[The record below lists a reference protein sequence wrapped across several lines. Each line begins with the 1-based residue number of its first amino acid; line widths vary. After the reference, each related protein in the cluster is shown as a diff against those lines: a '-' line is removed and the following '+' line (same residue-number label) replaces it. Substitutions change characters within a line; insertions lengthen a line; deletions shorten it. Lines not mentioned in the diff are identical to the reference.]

1 MTGPASPARGIVRGR
16 RLTFHRVAAALVAA
30 WTVIVFL
37 PTLRNEF
44 VEWDDVRMFLE
55 NPYHRGS
62 WAMRLRGAWATHLL
76 GEYMPV
82 TWTSYALDRAL
93 WDFDAAGYHLT
104 SLALHVGATLAV
116 YAVAW
121 RLLGLARGERLD
133 DRGRALAAAAA
144 ALAFGVHPLRAEPV
158 GWLSARGTVL
168 GGLLLV
174 LAVLAYLAG
183 WERGRAEGR
192 VPGAWLAGVAGLFV
206 ASVLARATG
215 LVLPGVLLLLDIY
228 PLRRIPGP
236 LDWNSRAGRRVLA
249 EKVGL
254 SVVGVLAIPMGFLA
268 RSNRPLEFW
277 RVEYDP
283 LLAGAWS
290 LYSAAFYVWK
300 TLWPWQLG
308 PIYGMPTRAS
318 LGGGEMVLAV
328 ATVVGITAVAL
339 AVRHRCPAFLAAW
352 AAYLIILAPMSGLVP
367 FGRLLGVVDRYSYA
381 ATIGWAIVAGGAVAV
396 AWERWTPGNRRV
408 SWPVALTMAV
418 ASVGLVCWS
427 LLTWRQ
433 VQIWRDST
441 SLWAQAVEVS
451 PTCVRCHVN
460 LGNRLGASDGGVEAL
475 AHYERALSLAPEQV
489 DIHTN
494 MGLLLVR
501 VGRPAE
507 AIPHYELVLARYPD
521 RLVARVNLVR
531 SLVDAGRLPEAV
543 ARLDE
548 ASSTSSPGAQ
558 LEYFEQMTRAEPTAP
573 VAWLGLFLAAARAG
587 DQARARAAYATLAG
601 LHAEL
606 AALALRSTEHAQASR
621 GSA

>member
-1 MTGPASPARGIVRGR
+1 
-16 RLTFHRVAAALVAA
+16 
-30 WTVIVFL
+30 
-37 PTLRNEF
+37 
-44 VEWDDVRMFLE
+44 
-55 NPYHRGS
+55 
-62 WAMRLRGAWATHLL
+62 
-76 GEYMPV
+76 
-82 TWTSYALDRAL
+82 
-93 WDFDAAGYHLT
+93 
-104 SLALHVGATLAV
+104 
-116 YAVAW
+116 
-121 RLLGLARGERLD
+121 
-133 DRGRALAAAAA
+133 
-144 ALAFGVHPLRAEPV
+144 
-158 GWLSARGTVL
+158 
-168 GGLLLV
+168 
-174 LAVLAYLAG
+174 VLAYLAG

-318 LGGGEMVLAV
+318 LGGGEMMLAV
-328 ATVVGITAVAL
+328 ATVIGITAAAL
-339 AVRHRCPAFLAAW
+339 AVRHRCPAVLAAW
-352 AAYLIILAPMSGLVP
+352 VAYLIILAPMSGLVP

-381 ATIGWAIVAGGAVAV
+381 ATIGWALVAGGAIAA
-396 AWERWTPGNRRV
+396 AWERWPPGGRRV
-408 SWPVALTMAV
+408 SWPVALTLAV
-418 ASVGLVCWS
+418 ASVVLVCWS

-475 AHYERALSLAPEQV
+475 AHYERAVSLAPEQV
-489 DIHTN
+489 EIHTN

-507 AIPHYELVLARYPD
+507 AIPHYELVLVRYPD

-531 SLVDAGRLPEAV
+531 SLVDAGRLPEAL

-587 DQARARAAYATLAG
+587 DQVRARAAYATLAG

-606 AALALRSTEHAQASR
+606 AALALRRTEHAQASR